1 MIGAP
6 AMGYAVQTFGF
17 SSAWAF
23 VGAIAALAFGA
34 TFLMRG
40 EEELA

>member
-6 AMGYAVQTFGF
+6 VMGFAVQTFGF

-23 VGAIAALAFGA
+23 VGATAAVAFGA

-40 EEELA
+40 EEDLA